1 MTTKTLETAI
11 KAVDTEVIGRHMI
24 EFYAAAFS
32 DVPDRQGDIIAPG
45 AFDGWPK
52 EFYAGDK
59 PLPVSFTH
67 AAIRESTDPFNIIGW
82 APPDAEHVFVD
93 EHGLKVRAYLET
105 EINDKAAQVYSL
117 AKRGQISGAS
127 LFFEFGMDDQEE
139 LRDGPNR
146 GATRINTVRAVRE
159 AGPCLMP
166 ANTDAYIT
174 AVKSDETRQ
183 EQLDAWLAT
192 VKAGSRAATDDTPW
206 DAGAV
211 MSGDHDAAYYRA
223 VSGIEKT
230 TGEPDQSQ
238 HWALPH
244 HKRPGAPANAAAVRN
259 ARARFNQTQGL
270 KNAGAARRH
279 IFETHSL
286 PSERAASMTDYTDTG
301 QDGIVVAMKVG
312 RVLSKVNEERIRAAK
327 QQLNDALDEVL
338 ALVEVA
344 PVEATEDPEG
354 KAAADD
360 PEGKVE
366 PKSTDALREAI
377 AAEEAAGG
385 GTPDGE

>member
-11 KAVDTEVIGRHMI
+11 KAVDTEVVGRHMI

-45 AFDGWPK
+45 AFDGWLK
-52 EFYAGDK
+52 EFWAGDK

-183 EQLDAWLAT
+183 EQLDAALAEF
-192 VKAGSRAATDDTPW
+192 KSGSGAATDDTPW

-244 HKRPGAPANAAAVRN
+244 HKRPGAPANAAAIRN
-259 ARARFNQTQGL
+259 ARARFGSTENL

-286 PSERAASMTDYTDTG
+286 PSERAAAMTDYTSTG
-301 QDGIVVAMKVG
+301 PYVVAMKVG
-312 RVLSKVNEERIRAAK
+312 RVLSKVNEDKIRAAK
-327 QQLNDALDEVL
+327 QALNDALDEVL

-344 PVEATEDPEG
+344 PVDETEDPTG

-366 PKSTDALREAI
+366 PTAIDALREAI

-385 GTPDGE
+385 GTSG